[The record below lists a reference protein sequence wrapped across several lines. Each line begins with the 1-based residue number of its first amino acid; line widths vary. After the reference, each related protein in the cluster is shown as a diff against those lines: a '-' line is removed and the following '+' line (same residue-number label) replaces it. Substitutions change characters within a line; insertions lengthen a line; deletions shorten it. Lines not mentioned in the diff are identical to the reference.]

1 MASLSNHNDIGRR
14 EALARVARL
23 TAGTCGLCLTGG
35 FLDILAGCQRAPT
48 TARDQMIFFSE
59 DTEKSMGLSA
69 YRDVLKQFRL
79 STNPE
84 TNAMIR
90 RVGERIAAAA
100 NRPDYDWEF
109 ALIQDDKIV
118 NAFCLPGGKV
128 AFFTGILKHT
138 QNEAGVA
145 TVMGHEVTHAIQRHG
160 VERISRGIVEQIVQV
175 GAIAGAATG
184 HADPR
189 IIGGVLS
196 AYGVGVSLP
205 FNRAQ
210 ESEADFIGLRLMAQA
225 GYDPHEAIA
234 FWERMSGC
242 PKHMIGKLC
251 FRSGA
256 GVPEFLSTHPSEE
269 TRIKNIENWIP
280 QMMKYYEPGAPPSE
294 KEVPKADR
302 VLPPPHEA
310 TPPTVPGQGTRR
322 KDSLSPF

>member
-1 MASLSNHNDIGRR
+1 MDALIANLIGRR
-14 EALARVARL
+14 EALAKALRL
-23 TAGTCGLCLTGG
+23 TAGLCGVCLTGG
-35 FLDILAGCQRAPT
+35 LLDLLTGCTRAPIT
-48 TARDQMIFFSE
+48 GREQLIFFSE
-59 DTEKSMGLSA
+59 ETENKMGIDA
-69 YRDVLKQFRL
+69 YRDVLRQFPL

-84 TNAMIR
+84 ANAMIR

-100 NRPDYDWEF
+100 NKPSYDWEF
-109 ALIQDDKIV
+109 ALIQDDKII

-138 QNEAGVA
+138 QNETGVA

-160 VERISRGIVEQIVQV
+160 VERISRGILEQIAQF

-184 HADPR
+184 KVDPR
-189 IIGGVLS
+189 AVQGVLM
-196 AYGVGVSLP
+196 AYGVNASLP

-210 ESEADFIGLRLMAQA
+210 ESEADYIGLRLMAQA

-242 PKHMIGKLC
+242 PRNMIGKLC

-269 TRIKNIENWIP
+269 TRIKNIERWIP
-280 QMMKYYEPGAPPSE
+280 EAMHYYNPPPDAPPAAPPS
-294 KEVPKADR
+294 KAM
-302 VLPPPHEA
+302 
-310 TPPTVPGQGTRR
+310 G
-322 KDSLSPF
+322 

>member
-1 MASLSNHNDIGRR
+1 MDALSTDMIGRR
-14 EALARVARL
+14 DALAKTLRL
-23 TAGTCGLCLTGG
+23 TAGLCGVCLTGG
-35 FLDILAGCQRAPT
+35 LLHLLTGCTRAPVT
-48 TARDQMIFFSE
+48 GREQLIFFSE
-59 DTEKSMGLSA
+59 ETENKMGIEA
-69 YRDVLKQFRL
+69 YRDVLRQFPL

-84 TNAMIR
+84 ANAMIR

-100 NRPDYDWEF
+100 NKPSYDWEF

-160 VERISRGIVEQIVQV
+160 VERMSRGILEQIAQV
-175 GAIAGAATG
+175 GAIASSAFG
-184 HADPR
+184 HVDPR
-189 IIGGVLS
+189 AVQGVLM
-196 AYGVGVSLP
+196 AYGVNASLP
-205 FNRAQ
+205 FSRVQ
-210 ESEADFIGLRLMAQA
+210 ESEADYIGLRLMAQA

-242 PKHMIGKLC
+242 PRNMIGKLC

-269 TRIKNIENWIP
+269 TRIKNIERWIP
-280 QMMKYYEPGAPPSE
+280 EAMHYYNPPPDAPPN
-294 KEVPKADR
+294 VPPSKAM
-302 VLPPPHEA
+302 
-310 TPPTVPGQGTRR
+310 G
-322 KDSLSPF
+322 